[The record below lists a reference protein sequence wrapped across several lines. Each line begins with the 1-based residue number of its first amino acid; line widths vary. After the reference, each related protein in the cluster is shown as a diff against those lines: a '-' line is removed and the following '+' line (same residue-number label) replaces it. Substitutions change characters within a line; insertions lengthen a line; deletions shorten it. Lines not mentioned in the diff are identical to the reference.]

1 MSISPNNFRPSG
13 PFANIFIPKYVY
25 VPWEIFIFLD
35 FHMLKGNPLNQL
47 TCQFC
52 YAARREADKWITLDE
67 IGESVS
73 HWTDILLNLHGL
85 NNMNLSLIDVLQA
98 QAAHKWKATMSK
110 EETDPYILYNLFI
123 RPTEVLF
130 ARKAAMNY
138 KLVYAFKCQQHT
150 TDLFQLVY
158 NLVNLP
164 NTLPLTSFKCV
175 EEMIQKSNIYQQNH

>member
-1 MSISPNNFRPSG
+1 
-13 PFANIFIPKYVY
+13 
-25 VPWEIFIFLD
+25 
-35 FHMLKGNPLNQL
+35 MLKGNPLNQL

-85 NNMNLSLIDVLQA
+85 NNMNLSLIDVVQA

-164 NTLPLTSFKCV
+164 NTIPLTSFKCV